1 MESCSKWP
9 QFIIMFVQFLIDFN
23 KVFLPF
29 TLKKLFL
36 LFIFQI
42 LQMKSHNIKCC
53 STVYQKKKKK
63 VLFNLNTFLKCSNT
77 FTISHTLLLFYFIG
91 IVNGETI
98 VGVMFQVASIFF
110 DGSSKLLQFFFMFV
124 QFLIDFNKVFLPFT
138 LKKIKKFTFNV
149 RGQYSVFVGR

>member
-1 MESCSKWP
+1 M
-9 QFIIMFVQFLIDFN
+9 
-23 KVFLPF
+23 
-29 TLKKLFL
+29 
-36 LFIFQI
+36 
-42 LQMKSHNIKCC
+42 
-53 STVYQKKKKK
+53 
-63 VLFNLNTFLKCSNT
+63 NTFLKCSNT